1 MARRC
6 KRRRA
11 LSPAVPFVPTRYDA
25 AMNILLI
32 NHYAGSPRH
41 GMEFRPYYL
50 AREWVRQGH
59 RVTIVASS
67 VSHLRQQN
75 PAVSSAVTREQIDG
89 VDYVWLRTRP
99 YAGNGAKRLL
109 NMLQFTA
116 KVRGMARELA
126 AARPDAVIASS
137 TYPYDIWPA
146 ARIARAAGA
155 KLVFEVHD
163 LWPLT
168 PRLLGGF
175 SSRHPMIFSM
185 QLAED
190 YACRHADRVISL
202 LPGTAPHLQD
212 RGMAPA
218 KFVHIPNGFD
228 PAETPRPLPVTVVDR
243 IEAFARSF
251 KAICVYAGGH
261 AVSNA
266 LDPLIDAAAQPQCAA
281 VGFLL
286 VGKGAEKARL
296 MQRAES
302 LGLKN
307 ILFLDPVEKQA
318 VPALLALADIAYI
331 GWHDSP
337 LYQFGMSPNKLFDY
351 MLAGLPV
358 VHATSSPYDLVR
370 DAGCGV
376 SAPADDVPTIANA
389 IGSLA
394 DLSTAQRQTLGLQG
408 KTFVQ
413 QHHSY
418 AVLARQFL
426 DSLGEATQGSTT
438 IPIPQRL

>member
-1 MARRC
+1 MAPCRLT
-6 KRRRA
+6 A
-11 LSPAVPFVPTRYDA
+11 TSLAATRYDVG
-25 AMNILLI
+25 MNILLI

-75 PAVSSAVTREQIDG
+75 PAVSSAIAREQIDG
-89 VDYVWLRTRP
+89 VDYLWLRTRP

-126 AARPDAVIASS
+126 ADRPDVVIASS

-146 ARIARAAGA
+146 AKIARIARA
-155 KLVFEVHD
+155 KLVYEVHD

-175 SSRHPMIFSM
+175 SERHPMIFSM

-190 YACRHADRVISL
+190 YACRHADKVISL
-202 LPGTAPHLQD
+202 LPGTAPHLQG
-212 RGMAPA
+212 RGMAPD
-218 KFVHIPNGFD
+218 KFCYIPNGFD
-228 PAETPRPLPVTVVDR
+228 PAETARALPPPVEAR
-243 IEAFARSF
+243 ITEFTRQF
-251 KAICVYAGGH
+251 KATCVYAGGH

-266 LDPLIDAAAQPQCAA
+266 LGPMIEAAARPESTD
-281 VGFLL
+281 VGYLL
-286 VGKGAEKARL
+286 VGKGVEKARL
-296 MQRAES
+296 MQRAQS

-307 ILFLDPVEKQA
+307 ILFLDPVEK
-318 VPALLALADIAYI
+318 PTIPTLLSLADIAYI

-337 LYQFGMSPNKLFDY
+337 LYQFGTSPNKLFDY

-358 VHATSSPYDLVR
+358 VHATSSPYDLVS
-370 DAGCGV
+370 DADCGISV
-376 SAPADDVPTIANA
+376 PADDVPAIAGA
-389 IGSLA
+389 ISDLA
-394 DLSTAQRQTLGLQG
+394 NLPKTERQALGARG
-408 KTFVQ
+408 KAFVQ
-413 QHHSY
+413 QRHSY
-418 AVLARQFL
+418 PFLARQFL
-426 DSLGEATQGSTT
+426 ESLGDTVHGSTT
-438 IPIPQRL
+438 IPVSQRP

>member
-1 MARRC
+1 
-6 KRRRA
+6 
-11 LSPAVPFVPTRYDA
+11 
-25 AMNILLI
+25 MNILLI

-59 RVTIVASS
+59 RITIVASS

-75 PAVSSAVTREQIDG
+75 PAVSTAVTREAIDG
-89 VDYVWLRTRP
+89 IDYLWVRTRP

-126 AARPDAVIASS
+126 AMRPDIVIASS

-146 ARIARAAGA
+146 AKIARAAGA
-155 KLVFEVHD
+155 RLVYEVHD

-175 SSRHPMIFSM
+175 SKRHPMIFSM

-202 LPGTAPHLQD
+202 LPGTAPHLRS
-212 RGMAPA
+212 RGMAPD
-218 KFVHIPNGFD
+218 KFTYIPNGFD
-228 PAETPRPLPVTVVDR
+228 PAEAPAPLPAS
-243 IEAFARSF
+243 IETQITAFAQDF
-251 KAICVYAGGH
+251 KALCAYAGGH

-266 LDPLIDAAAQPQCAA
+266 LDPLIDAAARPEAA
-281 VGFLL
+281 DVGFLL
-286 VGKGAEKARL
+286 VGKGVEKDRLAHRART
-296 MQRAES
+296 Q
-302 LGLKN
+302 GLKN
-307 ILFLDPVEKQA
+307 ILFLDPVEKRA
-318 VPALLALADIAYI
+318 VPTLLKLADIAYI

-337 LYQFGMSPNKLFDY
+337 LYQFGTSPNKLFDY
-351 MLAGLPV
+351 MLAALPV

-376 SAPADDVPTIANA
+376 SVAADDVPAIARA
-389 IGSLA
+389 IAELA
-394 DLSTAQRQTLGLQG
+394 HLPEHERHELGQRG
-408 KTFVQ
+408 KRFVQ
-413 QHHSY
+413 QHHGY
-418 AVLARQFL
+418 PILARQFL
-426 DSLGEATQGSTT
+426 ESLGDTPRASTT
-438 IPIPQRL
+438 IPVPQRF

>member
-1 MARRC
+1 MP
-6 KRRRA
+6 
-11 LSPAVPFVPTRYDA
+11 PAVPRAPTRYDA

-67 VSHLRQQN
+67 VSHLRQQD
-75 PAVSSAVTREQIDG
+75 PAVSRAITREQIDG
-89 VDYVWLRTRP
+89 IDYLWLRTRP

-126 AARPDAVIASS
+126 AARPDVVIASS

-146 ARIARAAGA
+146 AKIARTAGA

-175 SSRHPMIFSM
+175 SRRHPMIFSM

-190 YACRHADRVISL
+190 YACRHADKVVSL
-202 LPGTAPHLQD
+202 LPGTSPHLQS
-212 RGMAPA
+212 RGMAPD
-218 KFVHIPNGFD
+218 KFAYIPNGFD
-228 PAETPRPLPVTVVDR
+228 PADAPRALPAPVATR
-243 IEAFARSF
+243 IADFTRQF
-251 KAICVYAGGH
+251 KATCVYAGGH

-266 LDPLIDAAAQPQCAA
+266 LGPMIEAAARPESAN
-281 VGFLL
+281 VGYLL
-286 VGKGAEKARL
+286 VGKGVEKAGL
-296 MQRAES
+296 MARAQS

-307 ILFLDPVEKQA
+307 ILFLDPVAKLA
-318 VPALLALADIAYI
+318 VPSLLALADIAYI

-337 LYQFGMSPNKLFDY
+337 LYQFGTSPNKLFDY

-358 VHATSSPYDLVR
+358 VHATSSPYDLVS
-370 DAGCGV
+370 DADCGISV
-376 SAPADDVPTIANA
+376 PADDVPAIASA
-389 IGSLA
+389 IGRLA
-394 DLSTAQRQTLGLQG
+394 DLPVAERQALGARG
-408 KTFVQ
+408 KAFVQ

-418 AVLARQFL
+418 PFLARQFL
-426 DSLGEATQGSTT
+426 TSLGDATQGSTT
-438 IPIPQRL
+438 IPVSQRL